1 MSADA
6 RHPARRPER
15 AADLIASR
23 IPPGHVERECGE
35 DWLLG
40 HLGSYVDC
48 ALDRVMK
55 ASTLLYGQMQLVNA
69 TTLFDWMI
77 TVPQALRNMKPE
89 HQY

>member
-1 MSADA
+1 M
-6 RHPARRPER
+6 
-15 AADLIASR
+15 
-23 IPPGHVERECGE
+23 PPGQVERECGV

-48 ALDRVMK
+48 LLDRVMK
-55 ASTLLYGQMQLVNA
+55 ASTLPHGQLQLVNA

-89 HQY
+89 QQY

>member
-1 MSADA
+1 MCNY
-6 RHPARRPER
+6 
-15 AADLIASR
+15 LIASR

-35 DWLLG
+35 DWLLD
-40 HLGSYVDC
+40 HLGSHVDC
-48 ALDRVMK
+48 LLDRVMK
-55 ASTLLYGQMQLVNA
+55 ASTLLYGQLQLVNA